1 MGADSIQVARS
12 MPNCS
17 GCTKLPLSSLVYYFA
32 KLIPYFKLVSYTL
45 STIQSRPEFKN
56 SGHPN
61 IRDLQVQK
69 VKYEHFD
76 LNLKRVYWFRDLSK
90 YQFNSVWCLITK
102 RVIEL
107 LQDQVKESKDHAL
120 QVFEHK
126 SRVTDILHKY
136 MSKRPVKKRDVK
148 IMS

>member
-1 MGADSIQVARS
+1 MHARS
-12 MPNCS
+12 LARARRS
-17 GCTKLPLSSLVYYFA
+17 RLWHAAVRLVRSRLAVA
-32 KLIPYFKLVSYTL
+32 K
-45 STIQSRPEFKN
+45 
-56 SGHPN
+56 G
-61 IRDLQVQK
+61 DLQVQK